1 MENNL
6 SDNEIDHDESHE
18 QEEIIKPLVNFNLM
32 STYNLDN
39 SGFSEKNQEIGNWSF
54 SLDDDDEQTSEI
66 PATSIKDLIENVNYT
81 TLHQYFRETYKNSES
96 GYDIQPLKIKFN
108 SEKVKLNIQPDN
120 YMIQGDF
127 TVYLSPEIKSEQVS
141 RIEESNCGVEIPID
155 STINVT
161 DLPLLIVKKN
171 SDGNPISA
179 IKIQEWIDTD
189 KIKIPKIIEVQDI
202 NVGDVVRTT
211 QGDLPVSHVMKTQ
224 VCGTKY
230 YVKFAKNC
238 LGNNVPSED
247 FFVTAPHPMCVGFY
261 YNEEINGVKKQN
273 FDNVIAIQILAKKL
287 INKLPGITYGPE
299 DFPFYYNVVFDKH
312 ASIDIQ
318 GLDVTSHHPKA
329 NPYVLPDNKY
339 HDEKL
344 INIKDCQCV
353 YLSYEKLIKLKP
365 DDMELKEYLRK
376 CLTSNKEDKIV
387 FNDLKKFN
395 IKNIWNAEVFKMYQ

>member
-1 MENNL
+1 
-6 SDNEIDHDESHE
+6 
-18 QEEIIKPLVNFNLM
+18 
-32 STYNLDN
+32 
-39 SGFSEKNQEIGNWSF
+39 SEKNQEIGNWSF

-211 QGDLPVSHVMKTQ
+211 QGDLPVSHVM
-224 VCGTKY
+224 
-230 YVKFAKNC
+230 
-238 LGNNVPSED
+238 
-247 FFVTAPHPMCVGFY
+247 
-261 YNEEINGVKKQN
+261 
-273 FDNVIAIQILAKKL
+273 
-287 INKLPGITYGPE
+287 
-299 DFPFYYNVVFDKH
+299 
-312 ASIDIQ
+312 
-318 GLDVTSHHPKA
+318 
-329 NPYVLPDNKY
+329 
-339 HDEKL
+339 
-344 INIKDCQCV
+344 
-353 YLSYEKLIKLKP
+353 
-365 DDMELKEYLRK
+365 
-376 CLTSNKEDKIV
+376 
-387 FNDLKKFN
+387 
-395 IKNIWNAEVFKMYQ
+395 